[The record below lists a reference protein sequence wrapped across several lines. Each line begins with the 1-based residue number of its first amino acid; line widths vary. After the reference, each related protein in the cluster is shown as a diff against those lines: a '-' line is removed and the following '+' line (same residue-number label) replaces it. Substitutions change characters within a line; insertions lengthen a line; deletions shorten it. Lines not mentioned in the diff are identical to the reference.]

1 MWMLD
6 HSERMYSPFPQ
17 SFWQQV
23 DVVKISYASEMAN
36 YLQAYLET
44 GYFMGSVLVARAGEV
59 LLNQS
64 YGMAN
69 LEHRVPNIPQT
80 KFRIASVTK
89 PFTAAAILKLQEQGL
104 LDVNHSLATYVPE
117 YPNGEQIMVHHLLT
131 HMAGIPNFNSAPDFE
146 KKQPLK
152 VTLDELISW
161 FSHKTLEFTPGS
173 RYRPSN
179 SGYVVLAKIIEVV
192 SGQSYANYLRHH
204 IFEPANMMDSG
215 YDQHEIV
222 LPHRASGYILTETG
236 YQNPPFWDM
245 SQPSGAGGLYS
256 TTEDL
261 YKWDQ
266 ILYTEAV
273 LKENSKNA
281 MFSPIVRM
289 GSSEPKGYHGYGWS
303 IDTHFGRER
312 QMYYGS
318 IPGFRAILSR
328 YPSEKAVVIA
338 LSNVGDVSIE
348 RIANDLSAIMFNE
361 PYKMPNPPQAIDLD
375 PSIYE
380 AYVGEY
386 GGAYEFAP
394 GYHLIITTESERIF
408 MHFTGEDQ
416 MEIFPASSTE
426 FFLKVLD
433 IQLTFIVSKTGKASG
448 VIIHQYG
455 QDRMATRIN

>member
-1 MWMLD
+1 M
-6 HSERMYSPFPQ
+6 ST
-17 SFWQQV
+17 
-23 DVVKISYASEMAN
+23 INEMN
-36 YLQAYLET
+36 TYLQAYLKT
-44 GYFMGSVLVARAGEV
+44 GFFMGSVLVARAGEV

-64 YGMAN
+64 YGIAN
-69 LEHRVPNIPQT
+69 LEHGVLNSPQT

-89 PFTAAAILKLQEQGL
+89 PFTAAAILKLQEQDL

-131 HMAGIPNFNSAPDFE
+131 HMAGIPNFTSFSNFE

-161 FSHKTLEFTPGS
+161 FSHKPLEFVPGS

-179 SGYVVLAKIIEVV
+179 SGYVVLAKIIEVA
-192 SGQSYANYLRHH
+192 SGQSYADYLRHH
-204 IFEPANMMDSG
+204 IFEPANMMNSG
-215 YDQHEIV
+215 YDRQQMV
-222 LPHRASGYILTETG
+222 LPHRASGYIKTSTG

-266 ILYTEAV
+266 TLYTEAV
-273 LKENSKNA
+273 LNESSKST
-281 MFSPIVRM
+281 MFSPIVQM
-289 GSSEPKGYHGYGWS
+289 GSLEGFHGYGWCMD
-303 IDTHFGRER
+303 IHFGRDR

-318 IPGFRAILSR
+318 IPGFRAILCR
-328 YPSEKAVVIA
+328 YPSEKAVVVA

-348 RIANDLSAIMFNE
+348 RIAKDLSAIMFNE
-361 PYKMPNPPQAIDLD
+361 PYKMPIPPQAINLD

-394 GYHLIITTESERIF
+394 RYNSIITTESKRIF

-433 IQLTFIVSKTGKASG
+433 MQLTFIVGKTGKASG
-448 VIIHQYG
+448 LIIHQYG
-455 QDRMATRIN
+455 QDRLASRVN

>member
-1 MWMLD
+1 
-6 HSERMYSPFPQ
+6 
-17 SFWQQV
+17 
-23 DVVKISYASEMAN
+23 
-36 YLQAYLET
+36 
-44 GYFMGSVLVARAGEV
+44 
-59 LLNQS
+59 
-64 YGMAN
+64 
-69 LEHRVPNIPQT
+69 
-80 KFRIASVTK
+80 
-89 PFTAAAILKLQEQGL
+89 
-104 LDVNHSLATYVPE
+104 
-117 YPNGEQIMVHHLLT
+117 
-131 HMAGIPNFNSAPDFE
+131 MAGIPNFTSFSNFE

-161 FSHKTLEFTPGS
+161 FSHKPLEFVPGS

-179 SGYVVLAKIIEVV
+179 SGYVVLAKIIEVA
-192 SGQSYANYLRHH
+192 SGQSYADYLRHH
-204 IFEPANMMDSG
+204 IFEPANMMNSG
-215 YDQHEIV
+215 YDRQQMV
-222 LPHRASGYILTETG
+222 LPHRASGYIKTSTG

-266 ILYTEAV
+266 TLYTEAV
-273 LKENSKNA
+273 LNESSKST
-281 MFSPIVRM
+281 MFSPIVQM
-289 GSSEPKGYHGYGWS
+289 GSLEGFHGYGWCMD
-303 IDTHFGRER
+303 IHFGRDR

-318 IPGFRAILSR
+318 IPGFRAILCR
-328 YPSEKAVVIA
+328 YPSEKAVVVA

-348 RIANDLSAIMFNE
+348 RIAKDLSAIMFNE
-361 PYKMPNPPQAIDLD
+361 PYKMPIPPQAINLD

-394 GYHLIITTESERIF
+394 RYNSIITTESKRIF

-433 IQLTFIVSKTGKASG
+433 MQLTFIVGKTGKASG
-448 VIIHQYG
+448 LIIHQYG
-455 QDRMATRIN
+455 QDRLASRVN